1 MQRANQLRYEPV
13 PLFYQIHTFTSNFS
27 GVKIIRMI
35 NLIRRVL
42 AFFFDLI
49 ETVVMALAVF
59 VIFYLFLFQPHQV
72 KGSSM
77 FPTFHDGEYIL
88 TDKFTYRLREP
99 KRGEVIIFRAPGHEE
114 YDYIKRIIGMPGDT
128 IKIENNKVVINNQVL
143 DEAYLPSDYYT
154 SAGNFLRSGQSVT
167 VPEDQFFALG
177 DNRAHSSDS
186 REWGFVPRQNL
197 VGRAWFRYW
206 PPKRV
211 GLIKENKYAID
222 S

>member
-1 MQRANQLRYEPV
+1 MM
-13 PLFYQIHTFTSNFS
+13 F
-27 GVKIIRMI
+27 
-35 NLIRRVL
+35 NLIKKAG
-42 AFFFDLI
+42 AFVFDLI

-114 YDYIKRIIGMPGDT
+114 YDYIKRIIGLPGDT
-128 IKIENNKVVINNQVL
+128 ITIENGKVSVKNQL
-143 DEAYLPSDYYT
+143 LIEEYLPSDFYT
-154 SAGNFLRSGQSVT
+154 SPGSFTRAGQAVSVPDGQYFVM
-167 VPEDQFFALG
+167 G

-186 REWGFVPRQNL
+186 REWGLIPKANI

-206 PPKRV
+206 PANKIGV
-211 GLIKENKYAID
+211 FKEVKYNID
-222 S
+222 SVVISRRFLYLAERIPFT

>member
-1 MQRANQLRYEPV
+1 
-13 PLFYQIHTFTSNFS
+13 
-27 GVKIIRMI
+27 MI

-77 FPTFHDGEYIL
+77 YPTFYDGEYIL
-88 TDKFTYRLREP
+88 TDKFSYRLREP

-128 IKIENNKVVINNQVL
+128 IKIENNKVIINNQIL
-143 DEAYLPSDYYT
+143 DEVYLPSDYYT
-154 SAGNFLRSGQSVT
+154 SAGSFLRSGQSVT
-167 VPEDQFFALG
+167 VPEGQFFALG

-222 S
+222 SQLSFR

>member
-1 MQRANQLRYEPV
+1 M
-13 PLFYQIHTFTSNFS
+13 F
-27 GVKIIRMI
+27 
-35 NLIRRVL
+35 NLIKKAG
-42 AFFFDLI
+42 AFVFDLI

-114 YDYIKRIIGMPGDT
+114 YDYIKRIIGLPGDT
-128 IKIENNKVVINNQVL
+128 VMVESGKVNVKNQLLIE
-143 DEAYLPSDYYT
+143 EYLPTDFYT
-154 SAGNFLRSGQSVT
+154 SPGSFARASQPISIPEGQYFVM
-167 VPEDQFFALG
+167 G

-186 REWGFVPRQNL
+186 REWGLVPKANL

-206 PPKRV
+206 PPNKI
-211 GLIKENKYAID
+211 GLFKEVKYNTDVPLTSQLIPYKPFV
-222 S
+222 SFLPS